1 MTAYTLPP
9 KLTTFERIIF
19 RVPVLGRIWK
29 EVSYGDEG
37 NIYYAIATFISLWGI
52 SIMLFGL
59 PLFACTRSGAGNVD
73 HIDPDF
79 ARLIPCGTEP
89 LVIRPPRALCLPS

>member
-37 NIYYAIATFISLWGI
+37 NIYYAIVTFISLWGI

-59 PLFACTRSGAGNVD
+59 PGLYLHALALVPVMW
-73 HIDPDF
+73 II
-79 ARLIPCGTEP
+79 LILISRG
-89 LVIRPPRALCLPS
+89 

>member
-37 NIYYAIATFISLWGI
+37 NIYYAIVTFISLWGI

-59 PLFACTRSGAGNVD
+59 PGLYLPALALVPVMW
-73 HIDPDF
+73 II
-79 ARLIPCGTEP
+79 LILISRG
-89 LVIRPPRALCLPS
+89 

>member
-1 MTAYTLPP
+1 MTEPDMTAYTLPP

-59 PLFACTRSGAGNVD
+59 PGLYLPALALVPVMW
-73 HIDPDF
+73 II
-79 ARLIPCGTEP
+79 LILISRG
-89 LVIRPPRALCLPS
+89 